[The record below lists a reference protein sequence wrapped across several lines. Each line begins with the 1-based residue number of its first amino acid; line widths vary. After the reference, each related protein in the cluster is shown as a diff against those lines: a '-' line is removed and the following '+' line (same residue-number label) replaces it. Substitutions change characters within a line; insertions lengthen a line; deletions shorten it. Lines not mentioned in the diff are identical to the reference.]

1 MPCFFDL
8 DSFAF
13 GDPFLFQNVFE
24 PTLPSSPPN
33 SATGE
38 FIPTFPYEMWS
49 DVLPGQT
56 VKQNA
61 LSSLQSAPGTPSI
74 QPRATAIPPA
84 KGARN
89 FHVSGGKRSSTSV
102 VVPATPPVSLT
113 SYLP

>member
-1 MPCFFDL
+1 MLRPFDL
-8 DSFAF
+8 DLFAF
-13 GDPFLFQNVFE
+13 EEASLFQNVFE

-49 DVLPGQT
+49 DVLPVQT

-61 LSSLQSAPGTPSI
+61 ISSLQNAPGTPSI
-74 QPRATAIPPA
+74 QPRATAMPPA

-89 FHVSGGKRSSTSV
+89 FYVTAGKRSSTSV

-113 SYLP
+113 